1 MTPLDPGYDLRPPTR
16 ADVRAIVELA
26 VACDVAEYGAPDFSE
41 EDLLADWGAPRFTLA
56 RDAWVIESPAGRL
69 SGYGDLWDREPGRE
83 FRAAIYVH
91 PGDWGIGTGPRLLA
105 AAEARTREKI
115 REAGTDAAR
124 LASVTPSV
132 NHHKRDLLRASG
144 YRHTRTYYR
153 MDIDL
158 AARDPR
164 PAPVPGI
171 DIRRFRPGIDDA
183 AAHLAIDESFADHF
197 GHVHETLEDW
207 KQLRMGDPRYNPDLW
222 HLAWDGGEVA
232 GAILGYDMGDI
243 SWIRELGVRSAWRG
257 RGLGKALLLH
267 SFAQF
272 RARGR
277 MKVSLG
283 VDSRNAYDATG
294 LYERAGMVV
303 GQQHDFWEREI
314 RAT

>member
-1 MTPLDPGYDLRPPTR
+1 MNAPLDPGYTLRPPR
-16 ADVRAIVELA
+16 RDDAHAIVALA
-26 VACDVAEYGAPDFSE
+26 VACDIAEYGAPDFTG
-41 EDLLADWGAPRFTLA
+41 EDLEADWAAPRFTLE

-69 SGYGDLWDREPGRE
+69 SGYADLWDREPGRE
-83 FRAAIYVH
+83 FRASLYVH
-91 PGDWGIGTGPRLLA
+91 PEDWDIGTGPRLLA
-105 AAEARTREKI
+105 AAEARTRGKL

-124 LASVTPSV
+124 LAAVVPSV
-132 NHHKRDLLRASG
+132 NHRKQALLKAAG
-144 YRHTRTYYR
+144 YRLTRTYYR

-158 AARDPR
+158 RERDPR
-164 PAPVPGI
+164 PAPVSGLE
-171 DIRRFRPGIDDA
+171 IRAFRPGVDDA

-197 GHVHETLEDW
+197 GHVHETIEDW
-207 KQLRMGDPRYNPDLW
+207 KQLRMGDPRYNPELW
-222 HLAWDGGEVA
+222 HIAWDGDEVA

-243 SWIRELGVRSAWRG
+243 SWIRELGVRAAWRG
-257 RGLGKALLLH
+257 RGLGRALLLH

-314 RAT
+314 TA